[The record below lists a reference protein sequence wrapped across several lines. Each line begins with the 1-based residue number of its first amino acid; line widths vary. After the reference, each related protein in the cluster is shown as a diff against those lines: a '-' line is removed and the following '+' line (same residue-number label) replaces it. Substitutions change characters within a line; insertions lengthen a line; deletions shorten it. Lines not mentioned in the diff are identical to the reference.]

1 MSVILRVNLLF
12 FIYSFTDEVFLM
24 TPQSPVLPV
33 AQQDEEKILTG
44 SLIVE
49 EFDWKSIETKLPMLR
64 LVTTGVKGAVME
76 LDNR

>member
-1 MSVILRVNLLF
+1 MYESN
-12 FIYSFTDEVFLM
+12 FIHSFKTEAASPM
-24 TPQSPVLPV
+24 IPQSPFVDPTV
-33 AQQDEEKILTG
+33 AQEEEEKILPG

-64 LVTTGVKGAVME
+64 LVTTGVKGAVMK

>member
-1 MSVILRVNLLF
+1 
-12 FIYSFTDEVFLM
+12 M